1 MTEGGTYGTMSR
13 EPFAHKMGRR
23 PIVALVVVCA
33 AVAALALPGV
43 AGAGR
48 SACAEAVLGDW
59 TKGALDSSYS
69 PECYEAAIDALPEDL
84 RAYTTAADDITRAA
98 IAASRAANDPKGRGL
113 LARTQPVGDESL
125 RAFPIEAAVL
135 GAILA
140 LIVSGGGAAA
150 LRRRRRG
157 E

>member
-1 MTEGGTYGTMSR
+1 MTRGGTYGTMSR
-13 EPFAHKMGRR
+13 EPSAHEVGRR
-23 PIVALVVVCA
+23 PIVALAVVCA
-33 AVAALALPGV
+33 AVVALALPGV
-43 AGAGR
+43 AGADR
-48 SACAEAVLGDW
+48 PACAEAVLGDW
-59 TKGALDSSYS
+59 TMGALDSSYS

-98 IAASRAANDPKGRGL
+98 IAASRAANDPKARGR
-113 LARTQPVGDESL
+113 LAREQPVGDESL
-125 RAFPIEAAVL
+125 QAFPIEATVL
-135 GAILA
+135 GVVLA